1 MQERREKYISS
12 GRINNTMVSLNPG
25 VLVIILNINGLNFSF
40 KRQQFSDSFF
50 KKNKTSHS
58 PICSFKKLNLT

>member
-12 GRINNTMVSLNPG
+12 ERINNKMVSLNPDI
-25 VLVIILNINGLNFSF
+25 LVIILNINGLSFSF

-50 KKNKTSHS
+50 KKTKQGTHLYVPLRS
-58 PICSFKKLNLT
+58 